1 MMRRSLLQLL
11 GTGLLG
17 LALPACSS
25 AEDSAPD
32 YRYRLTVEV
41 ETPDGLRT
49 GSSVIE
55 VRQLIGRS
63 TMGGFNEQIF
73 YKIRGEAVAVDLPGD
88 RTLYAL
94 LRSGDDVE
102 WAARVIPFLA
112 PNAGDENRLD
122 DLLLLKGKKDLPRTW
137 PPVGNLGERPAYPL
151 LVTFGDEAEPTS
163 VMLLDP
169 DDLAATFGK
178 GVKLKRITAQLT
190 EDPVTSGIEGRLKW
204 LPKYYERM
212 LDGRTI
218 NTVDAENRIANDLSQ
233 GDFSKGLLQ

>member
-1 MMRRSLLQLL
+1 MKRRSLLQLL

-17 LALPACSS
+17 LALPACSA
-25 AEDSAPD
+25 AEDRAPD
-32 YRYRLTVEV
+32 YRYRLTVEI
-41 ETPDGLRT
+41 ETPDGLKT

-63 TMGGFNEQIF
+63 TMGGFNEQIS
-73 YKIRGEAVAVDLPGD
+73 YEIRGEAVAVDLPGD

-137 PPVGNLGERPAYPL
+137 PPVGHLGERPAYPL

-169 DDLAATFGK
+169 DDLAAAFGK
-178 GVKLKRITAQLT
+178 GVKLKRISAELT
-190 EDPVTSGIEGRLKW
+190 DDPVTTGILERLGW
-204 LPKYYERM
+204 LQSLWPNKLNGDRFEDFDNSA
-212 LDGRTI
+212 L
-218 NTVDAENRIANDLSQ
+218 AAHLSANS
-233 GDFSKGLLQ
+233 FSTEIGQ

>member
-1 MMRRSLLQLL
+1 MKRRSLLQLL

-25 AEDSAPD
+25 AEDRAPD

-41 ETPDGLRT
+41 ETPDGLKT

-63 TMGGFNEQIF
+63 TIGGFNEQIS

-137 PPVGNLGERPAYPL
+137 PPVGHLSERPAYPT
-151 LVTFGDEAEPTS
+151 LVTFSDEADPTS
-163 VMLLDP
+163 VMLVDP
-169 DDLAATFGK
+169 DDLAATFGP
-178 GVKLKRITAQLT
+178 GVKLRRITAELT
-190 EDPVTSGIEGRLKW
+190 EDLVTTGIEERLGW
-204 LPKYYERM
+204 LSEYPEPR
-212 LDGRTI
+212 LDPDYRGST
-218 NTVDAENRIANDLSQ
+218 NPNLSQ
-233 GDFSKGLLQ
+233 SLWHGDFRKKDSK